1 MDRPIFDEDH
11 ELFRDTFKQ
20 FVEKEMVPYNEIW
33 EENGIVDRELFQKAG
48 ESGFL
53 GIDLPEKFGGG
64 GINDYR
70 FNQIMGEEFDLAGV
84 ATAGSGIGLHNDICL
99 PYFKEYCNDEQME
112 RWMPGLTNGS
122 LITAIAMSEP
132 GTGSDLA
139 SISTTAVK
147 DGESYVLNGA
157 KTFISNGINS
167 DLVIV
172 AAKTQP
178 ESRHRGISLLIVERD
193 MEGFE
198 RGRNLEKVGRHS
210 QDTAE
215 LFFTD
220 VRVPSENLLGEEN
233 QGFYYMMFNLP
244 QERLNIAVSA
254 VAGTQY
260 AFNITLD
267 YIKERHAFGQ
277 PVGSFQNSRFKMA
290 EIATELEFAWA
301 FIDKCSLA
309 LTQGALS
316 AEEAAMAKWWTTE
329 FQKRAIDECLQLHGG
344 YGYMDEYPISRLWR
358 DGRVQSIYGGTTEI
372 MKEIVG
378 RNLGL

>member
-1 MDRPIFDEDH
+1 MKRTIFEEEH
-11 ELFRDTFKQ
+11 QLFRETFRQ
-20 FVEKEMVPYNEIW
+20 FIEKEMVPHNNFW
-33 EENGIVDRELFQKAG
+33 EQEGIVSRELFEKAG
-48 ESGFL
+48 EHGFL
-53 GIDLPEKFGGG
+53 GIDLPEEYGGG

-84 ATAGSGIGLHNDICL
+84 AAAGSGLGLHNDICL
-99 PYFKEYCNDEQME
+99 PYFKEYCTTEQKE
-112 RWMPGLTNGS
+112 RWMHGLTNGS

-139 SISTTAVK
+139 SIATTAVR
-147 DGESYVLNGA
+147 DGKTYILNGT

-172 AAKTQP
+172 AAKTDLDA
-178 ESRHRGISLLIVERD
+178 RHRGISLFVVERE

-198 RGRNLEKVGRHS
+198 RGRNLEKIGRHS

-260 AFNITLD
+260 AFNLTLE
-267 YIKERHAFGQ
+267 YIKERQAFGQ

-301 FIDKCSLA
+301 FVDKCSLA
-309 LTQGALS
+309 LNNEELT

-329 FQKRAIDECLQLHGG
+329 LQKRAVDQCLQLHGG
-344 YGYMDEYPISRLWR
+344 YGYMHEYPISRLWR

>member
-1 MDRPIFDEDH
+1 MKRTIFEEEH
-11 ELFRDTFKQ
+11 QLFRETFRQ
-20 FVEKEMVPYNEIW
+20 FIEKEMVPHNNFW
-33 EENGIVDRELFQKAG
+33 EQEGIVSRELFVKAG
-48 ESGFL
+48 KHGFL
-53 GIDLPEKFGGG
+53 GIDLPEEYGGG

-84 ATAGSGIGLHNDICL
+84 AAAGSGLGLHNDICL
-99 PYFKEYCNDEQME
+99 PYFKEYCTTEQKE
-112 RWMPGLTNGS
+112 RWMHGLTNGS

-139 SISTTAVK
+139 AIATTAIK
-147 DGESYVLNGA
+147 DGKTYILNGA

-172 AAKTQP
+172 AAKTDLDA
-178 ESRHRGISLLIVERD
+178 RHRGISLFIVERA

-198 RGRNLEKVGRHS
+198 RGRNLEKIGRHS

-260 AFNITLD
+260 AFNLTLE
-267 YIKERHAFGQ
+267 YIKERQAFGQ

-301 FIDKCSLA
+301 FVDKCSLA
-309 LTQGALS
+309 LNNGELT

-329 FQKRAIDECLQLHGG
+329 LQKRAVDQCLQLHGG
-344 YGYMDEYPISRLWR
+344 YGYMHEYPISRLWR